1 MAWGALAFGG
11 AQALLGIGGDFLANS
26 RKNRQMRDQLK
37 FQRRREKFELN
48 QYNKAVDAENAY
60 NLMAHEIMKQQGEKQ
75 KGLIADAAQRAFL
88 GNAINRDNQLRK
100 LAFDRDNRQAQLLQ
114 AVGAGY
120 ASMEG
125 DNRSAMRA
133 LRMGTEGVAGRQQV
147 QDAYNVRGISDASRL
162 RDQDVESQVA
172 AQFAQIDARTA
183 VAPFMRQH
191 RTLGPQAKMPRGM
204 SGWEMGI
211 GALGHV
217 MTGLSTANSLM
228 APQKRLFGAYDP

>member
-1 MAWGALAFGG
+1 MVAPALWFGG
-11 AQALLGIGGDFLANS
+11 AQALLGIGGDLLSNS

-37 FQRRREKFELN
+37 FQRKREKFELN

-88 GNAINRDNQLRK
+88 GNAINRDSQLRK

-114 AVGAGY
+114 AVGAGM

-191 RTLGPQAKMPRGM
+191 RQLGPQQKFSGGM

-217 MTGLSTANSLM
+217 MGGITTANSML
-228 APQKRLFGAYDP
+228 PKGKKWWG

>member
-1 MAWGALAFGG
+1 MVAPALLFGG

-37 FQRRREKFELN
+37 FQRKREKFELN
-48 QYNKAVDAENAY
+48 QYNKGVDAENAY

-88 GNAINRDNQLRK
+88 GNAINRDSQLRK

-133 LRMGTEGVAGRQQV
+133 LRMGTEGVVGRQIV
-147 QDAYNVRGISDASRL
+147 QDAYNVRGINERSRL
-162 RDQDVESQVA
+162 ADKDTEAQVA

-183 VAPFMRQH
+183 VAPFMRQR
-191 RTLGPQAKMPRGM
+191 RTLGPQQKFSGGM
-204 SGWEMGI
+204 SGLEMGI

-217 MTGLSTANSLM
+217 MGGIQTANSMLPEGKKWWGN
-228 APQKRLFGAYDP
+228 A